1 MEEAA
6 LGPPF
11 AAEGAG
17 SRAGDPETADG
28 AQSLGVPSP
37 SFPRPR
43 GMAPRP
49 AARPAGAS
57 TAAPVAAAA
66 AAAGRPPGGGSGAA
80 NNGRARPRTCERK
93 KGGRAGAGAR
103 RGSAGAGG
111 ARAGQAGERERLR
124 RRGRAARAREG
135 AAGAQGRRAEAGGGG
150 GGRGAR
156 GVEAGS
162 GGGGGRAGSVLC
174 SVCQCWSRLQS
185 VPGEKVNTLVGGVRK
200 APTSAPLVGET
211 EGAGEP
217 CGSAARG
224 EPGEERPL
232 RGLPSP
238 APSLP
243 PRALSGREGEGRR
256 MAGAGEPG
264 RRRMNWGGGRVWR
277 GWDDTGVQRGGAGRK
292 ARMPAQTEGG
302 GVEGWGGGRQ
312 GPGRWGRWGR
322 GGNGRKRGPR
332 VEQRCRRGRGRV
344 PVGGEGRTGEGRGQ
358 RRGDGGRPI
367 PGGSAGHGPGGAGGT
382 AERGRAGGWW
392 WWLFLYNGQ
401 VINT

>member
-6 LGPPF
+6 PGPPF

-17 SRAGDPETADG
+17 SRAGNPETADG

-49 AARPAGAS
+49 GARPAGAN

-93 KGGRAGAGAR
+93 KGGRAGAGTR

-200 APTSAPLVGET
+200 APTSAPLVGKT
-211 EGAGEP
+211 
-217 CGSAARG
+217 
-224 EPGEERPL
+224 
-232 RGLPSP
+232 
-238 APSLP
+238 
-243 PRALSGREGEGRR
+243 
-256 MAGAGEPG
+256 
-264 RRRMNWGGGRVWR
+264 
-277 GWDDTGVQRGGAGRK
+277 
-292 ARMPAQTEGG
+292 
-302 GVEGWGGGRQ
+302 
-312 GPGRWGRWGR
+312 
-322 GGNGRKRGPR
+322 
-332 VEQRCRRGRGRV
+332 
-344 PVGGEGRTGEGRGQ
+344 
-358 RRGDGGRPI
+358 
-367 PGGSAGHGPGGAGGT
+367 
-382 AERGRAGGWW
+382 
-392 WWLFLYNGQ
+392 
-401 VINT
+401 